1 MDFEASTRLLQL
13 AISPMVLI
21 SAVGLLLLSA
31 TNRIGRL
38 IDRSRALQEK
48 ISQAEGSARTAER
61 AELKV
66 LLFRCEILRWSV
78 GLLVFSIVSAVF
90 MVLVLVLS
98 SIFAEFALHTLII
111 VVLML
116 SLFAILFA
124 KILFLYDITL
134 TLKALRIEVGGVA
147 AECDQSPAGAPSP
160 NDPAPRRPIS
170 ERPATRESA

>member
-38 IDRSRALQEK
+38 IDRSRTLQEK
-48 ISQAEGSARTAER
+48 IGKAEGSARPAER

-78 GLLVFSIVSAVF
+78 GLLVFSILSAVL
-90 MVLVLVLS
+90 MVLILVLS
-98 SIFAEFALHTLII
+98 SIFTDLALHTLVV

-116 SLFAILFA
+116 SLFAVLFA

-134 TLKALRIEVGGVA
+134 TLKALRIEVGVA
-147 AECDQSPAGAPSP
+147 AKCDQSPSA
-160 NDPAPRRPIS
+160 S
-170 ERPATRESA
+170 ER

>member
-1 MDFEASTRLLQL
+1 MDFESSTRLLQL

-31 TNRIGRL
+31 TNRIGRV

-61 AELKV
+61 AELQV

-78 GLLVFSIVSAVF
+78 GLLVFSILSAVL
-90 MVLVLVLS
+90 MVLILVLS
-98 SIFAEFALHTLII
+98 SIFTELAIHTLIV

-116 SLFAILFA
+116 KPVCHPLCEDSLPL
-124 KILFLYDITL
+124 
-134 TLKALRIEVGGVA
+134 
-147 AECDQSPAGAPSP
+147 
-160 NDPAPRRPIS
+160 
-170 ERPATRESA
+170 